1 LFFFINKSNAHL
13 HQFKMTNVDAFLP
26 KTVIKDQIMSN
37 NTKWFKHRYVRS
49 IKITKHQHTVICQKM
64 KPFCTFSYSKAEV
77 GRGKVPNV
85 WLYGPGCYVILVWR
99 GIALV
104 TARCLMGG
112 YLSAHWFTGWRLKW
126 WQLAIDGLTATE
138 NEENRLKPQL
148 LCDSSI
154 LPSPL
159 PHVIASIFISLII
172 SSASETW
179 CFYRLFWP
187 KWLKNWSRQ
196 SSTQRNDINNK
207 WMKLK
212 ISSLLLLLQDCS
224 MWLVTGEK
232 LLLLFI
238 VKVQTVYSV

>member
-1 LFFFINKSNAHL
+1 MLFS
-13 HQFKMTNVDAFLP
+13 Q

-49 IKITKHQHTVICQKM
+49 IKITKHQQTVICQKM

-104 TARCLMGG
+104 TARCLLGG

-126 WQLAIDGLTATE
+126 WLLAIDGLTDTE

-154 LPSPL
+154 LPSP
-159 PHVIASIFISLII
+159 PPTRDSQYIYISYHFIGLGNLMFLSLILTQMI
-172 SSASETW
+172 KELMAAVQHTK
-179 CFYRLFWP
+179 
-187 KWLKNWSRQ
+187 KW
-196 SSTQRNDINNK
+196 
-207 WMKLK
+207 
-212 ISSLLLLLQDCS
+212 
-224 MWLVTGEK
+224 
-232 LLLLFI
+232 
-238 VKVQTVYSV
+238 Y

>member
-1 LFFFINKSNAHL
+1 MLFS
-13 HQFKMTNVDAFLP
+13 Q

-187 KWLKNWSRQ
+187 KWLKNWCGSPAHKEMILI
-196 SSTQRNDINNK
+196 ING
-207 WMKLK
+207 W
-212 ISSLLLLLQDCS
+212 S
-224 MWLVTGEK
+224 
-232 LLLLFI
+232 
-238 VKVQTVYSV
+238 